1 MLGLGVLRYG
11 NMLLRL
17 FERFWNNN
25 KLLDIKLRDV
35 LRFTLFWK
43 LFIYFLEMFCELF
56 LMYIFINK

>member
-35 LRFTLFWK
+35 LRFMLFWK
-43 LFIYFLEMFCELF
+43 LFIYFLEMFCE
-56 LMYIFINK
+56 